1 MITTQKRNGRLAVL
15 CVVCVIAFMAFL
27 GIVNGVTA
35 DGIAHAFAGAPV
47 TSYSSTQSYQLGA
60 SMIPHQIHPLHGGR
74 DWQIAEVQDIFADSV
89 VVSPVQNTPIS
100 SANSRSY
107 SSVAETQFIGQ
118 GVALI
123 PDYSNGTRGNR
134 DWKISHL

>member
-27 GIVNGVTA
+27 GIANGVTA
-35 DGIAHAFAGAPV
+35 DGLANAFVDAPV
-47 TSYSSTQSYQLGA
+47 THYSPTQSYQRGVA
-60 SMIPHQIHPLHGGR
+60 MIPHQVHPLHGGR
-74 DWQIAEVQDIFADSV
+74 DWQIAEVNAIFADSV
-89 VVSPVQNTPIS
+89 VVSPVQNTPTS
-100 SANSRSY
+100 SVTSRSG

-123 PDYSNGTRGNR
+123 PDYGNATSRNR
-134 DWKISHL
+134 DWKISHF